1 MFVKMIKMKEIME
14 VYGMDVEEG
23 GDLFIVSDRD
33 SEEV

>member
-23 GDLFIVSDRD
+23 GDFIVSDKD